1 MNTLVADA
9 VPDTAADAN
18 MFKLFGVRLHPLKM
32 QEWNRLIEE
41 RVRADDKMILANHNL
56 NSVRLCQRDEKM
68 RDFYRRAQYAHID
81 GMPLVFLSRLLG
93 HDVRREHRVT
103 YIDWT
108 IPLMTWAAQRG
119 WRVFYLGSKPGVAE
133 TGAGVLRERLPS
145 LQIATHSGYFDV
157 SQQSTENQRVLGM
170 IRAYR
175 PNLLLVGMGMPRQEH
190 WILDNIDAIQAN
202 VILPSGACIDY
213 VAGAVSTPPRW
224 MGRVGMEWLYRLGSE
239 PQRLWKRYL
248 VEPWALL
255 PLLGREL
262 IGRASDTRPTTS

>member
-1 MNTLVADA
+1 MHTPNIATLD
-9 VPDTAADAN
+9 
-18 MFKLFGVRLHPLKM
+18 LFNVRLSPLPM
-32 QEWNRLIEE
+32 TEWNHLIDSW
-41 RVRADDKMILANHNL
+41 VRADEKIILANHNL
-56 NSVRLCQRDEKM
+56 NSVQLCQRDPKM
-68 RDFYRRAQYAHID
+68 REFYQRAQYAHID

-108 IPLMTWAAQRG
+108 MPLMSRAAEKG
-119 WRVFYLGSKPGVAE
+119 WRVFYLGSKQGVAE
-133 TGAGVLRERLPS
+133 AGARVLRERLPE

-157 SQQSTENQRVLGM
+157 TRDSAENQAVLET

-190 WILDNIDAIQAN
+190 WILDNLDHITAN

-213 VAGAVSTPPRW
+213 IAGAVPTPPRW
-224 MGRVGMEWLYRLGSE
+224 MGRVGVEWLYRLGSE
-239 PQRLWKRYL
+239 PKRLWRRYL
-248 VEPWALL
+248 VEPWALM

-262 IGRASDTRPTTS
+262 AGRMVVARATAS